1 MKGHALA
8 ALGGALIHATRGRDE
23 EGSILLHE
31 AIELAWQTGDRPTA
45 VAAYRE
51 LGFSRYRPAGAIPL
65 KRPSVKLR
73 YTPRLTKSCRQSSA
87 SAE

>member
-1 MKGHALA
+1 VSP
-8 ALGGALIHATRGRDE
+8 LGGARSRPLCGHAIEGAGARRARGRADPRHRGRDE

-51 LGFSRYRPAGAIPL
+51 LGFVEVQVGRAIPL
-65 KRPSVKLR
+65 KQP
-73 YTPRLTKSCRQSSA
+73 Q
-87 SAE
+87 

>member
-1 MKGHALA
+1 LKGQALA

-45 VAAYRE
+45 VAAI
-51 LGFSRYRPAGAIPL
+51 GSWVSSRYRRAGAIPL

-73 YTPRLTKSCRQSSA
+73 YTPRLTKSWRQSSA